1 MTKGGAM
8 NPSISPDG
16 NTIKTGDPILVVDK
30 VSRHFGAL
38 KAVHEVSF
46 EVKKGQV
53 FSIIGP
59 NGAGK
64 TTLFNVITGIYPASA
79 GNVIFEGRNL
89 KGLAA
94 HSVTELGMAR
104 TYQIVRLF
112 DNMSVLE
119 NAMVGFYCR
128 VKAGVWDIILN
139 LSRAKNER
147 KHVREKSQELMV
159 KVGLHEYQD
168 FLAANLPLGLRK
180 RLQIARALA
189 TGPKIVLLDEPTG
202 GMNHS
207 EKAGMI
213 ELIKQMRSDG
223 LTVLLVEHDM
233 AVIMGVSDWIVVVD
247 HGEKIAEGVPHD
259 IQNNPVVIEAYLGRG
274 LENVTSQN

>member
-1 MTKGGAM
+1 ME
-8 NPSISPDG
+8 PSISPDG
-16 NTIKTGDPILVVDK
+16 NKTETSDPILVVDK
-30 VSRHFGAL
+30 ISRHFGAL
-38 KAVHEVSF
+38 KAVNEVSF

-64 TTLFNVITGIYPASA
+64 TTLFNVITGIYPATS

-139 LSRAKNER
+139 LARAKNER

-180 RLQIARALA
+180 RLQVARALA
-189 TGPKIVLLDEPTG
+189 TGPKMVLLDEPTG

-207 EKAGMI
+207 EKADMM
-213 ELIKQMRSDG
+213 ELIKQMRNDG
-223 LTVLLVEHDM
+223 LTILLVEHDM

-247 HGEKIAEGVPHD
+247 HGEKIAEGVPYD

-274 LENVTSQN
+274 LENATSTN